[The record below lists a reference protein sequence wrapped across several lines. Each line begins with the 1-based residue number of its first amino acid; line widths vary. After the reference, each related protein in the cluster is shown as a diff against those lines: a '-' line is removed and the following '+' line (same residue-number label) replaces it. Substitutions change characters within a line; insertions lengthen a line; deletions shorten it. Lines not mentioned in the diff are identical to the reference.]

1 MSRRPDDRAATFDE
15 LLGDGFETAA
25 AAAGDARRAEDRL
38 SAWCG
43 SSTDGDWRLFTRRLA
58 RDGWTVDRVRARLA
72 AARRRDARRAPHVD
86 DLDWIRRALGRRGDG
101 PAGPFPFAHI
111 FLPLVDQ
118 ADRRLPGSPELAP
131 SARGDLRNLL
141 LADLTGLCAP
151 VLFDRFTHSHAGY
164 REFVDTV
171 DMDALCDEKPVL
183 ARLIATLTRQWLD
196 TTNEFLNRLAL
207 DQAGVRALAGAGG
220 AVPVTRVV
228 GGLSDRHRGGHCV
241 LRCEFADGAQ
251 VLYKPKDLRVD
262 AAWRDL
268 VEWLNRQGPPVDLR
282 AVRTL
287 AREGYGWAE
296 FVDHTGC
303 PDARAAALFF
313 RRAGAWLALLHCLAG
328 ADMHHENLIASGE
341 HPVPVDLEATLQPV
355 DPTADR
361 GPHYWAYD
369 AARELIADSVLAVGL
384 LPGYARVAGRE
395 AQPVGG
401 FAAGWSTGD
410 HIHWHDVNS
419 DTMRPERTPRK
430 PHTPN
435 LPHVAGDHVGLAE
448 HVEDFLRGF
457 GDYAAF
463 LAGRDWTAGL
473 AGFGA
478 VTVRKVHRPTQFY
491 HLLLG
496 RLRDDRT
503 MGDGVTWSMQADFLA
518 RLADWNAEPDP
529 MWELQRTER
538 DALVEL
544 NVPVFEAPPGLS
556 RVRARL
562 DALDD
567 REIAWQVDVIRQ
579 TSSFVAVR
587 DRPPGW
593 CDAAAPLCDDE
604 LGAEADAIAEEVAR
618 HAVRRGPGAAW
629 PGLNW
634 FPESDAA
641 QLAVLGHDLYN
652 GSCGIAL
659 FLAAHARIRGS
670 SASADLAVAALAR
683 LRAELVGHNASHLA
697 RLLGIGGATGLGS
710 VVYALTVTATLL
722 RDDGLRD
729 DAVRAAAL
737 ITDALIA
744 ADTRF
749 DVVAGSAG
757 AALALLRL
765 HADTGAPQILA
776 RAVSCG
782 DRMLRHNPPG
792 PGALDGMS
800 HGAAGFAHALAALS
814 EATGRRDYRDAALA
828 WVEHE
833 RSRFDGDAH
842 ARAQWCHGA
851 AGIGLARLAMA
862 DRGVATPAVCDD
874 IDWALRGAE
883 RVWPGH
889 VDTLCCGALGGI
901 ELFRAAA
908 RGDVAAQRLSSVI
921 ANRRA
926 TGSYR
931 WNGGATRFNIGLFRG
946 LSGVGY
952 TCLRG
957 IDAALPNVLV
967 WG

>member
-1 MSRRPDDRAATFDE
+1 MSRRHDDRAATFDE
-15 LLGDGFETAA
+15 LLGDDFETAA
-25 AAAGDARRAEDRL
+25 AAAGDAQRAEDRL
-38 SAWCG
+38 AAWCA
-43 SSTDGDWRLFTRRLA
+43 SSTDGDWRLFARRLA
-58 RDGWTVDRVRARLA
+58 RDGWTVDGVRARLT
-72 AARRRDARRAPHVD
+72 AARRRDSRTARHAD
-86 DLDWIRRALGRRGDG
+86 DVAWIRRALGRRGDC
-101 PAGPFPFAHI
+101 PASPFPFAHI
-111 FLPLVDQ
+111 FLALVDE
-118 ADRRLPGSPELAP
+118 ADRRLPDAPDLAL

-151 VLFDRFTHSHAGY
+151 VLFDRFTHSRAGY
-164 REFVDTV
+164 REFVGTV

-183 ARLIATLTRQWLD
+183 ARLIAALTRQWLD
-196 TTNEFLNRLAL
+196 TTNEFLRRLAV

-220 AVPVTRVV
+220 TVPVTRIV
-228 GGLSDRHRGGHCV
+228 GGLSDRHRGGHSV
-241 LRCEFADGAQ
+241 LRCEFADDAR
-251 VLYKPKDLRVD
+251 VLYKPKDLRID

-282 AVRTL
+282 AARTL

-296 FVDHTGC
+296 FVDHAGC
-303 PDARAAALFF
+303 PDARAVARFF
-313 RRAGAWLALLHCLAG
+313 RRAGAWLALLHCLA
-328 ADMHHENLIASGE
+328 AVDMHHENLIAAGE
-341 HPVPVDLEATLQPV
+341 HPVPVDLEATLQSA
-355 DPTADR
+355 DPAADR
-361 GPHYWAYD
+361 GPRHRAYD

-395 AQPVGG
+395 PRPVGG
-401 FAAGWSTGD
+401 FAAGWSTGH

-419 DTMRPERTPRK
+419 DTMRAERMPSE
-430 PHTPN
+430 PHIPN
-435 LPHVAGDHVGLAE
+435 LPHIAGDHIGLAE
-448 HVEDFLRGF
+448 HVEDFLAGF
-457 GDYAAF
+457 ADYAAF
-463 LAGRDWTAGL
+463 LAARDWTRAL

-503 MGDGVTWSMQADFLA
+503 MDDGVTWSAQADFLA
-518 RLADWNAEPDP
+518 RLSDWNAEPDP
-529 MWELQRTER
+529 MWELQRAER

-544 NVPVFEAPPGLS
+544 NVPVFEALPGLS

-579 TSSFVAVR
+579 TSSFLAVD
-587 DRPPGW
+587 DRSPGW
-593 CDAAAPLCDDE
+593 RDAAAVLSDDE

-629 PGLNW
+629 TGLNW
-634 FPESDAA
+634 FPESDVA

-659 FLAAHARIRGS
+659 FLAAHARSRGS
-670 SASADLAVAALAR
+670 SVSADLAVAALTR
-683 LRAELVGHNASHLA
+683 LRAELGGRNASHLA

-722 RDDGLRD
+722 RDDDLRA
-729 DAVRAAAL
+729 DAVRAADL
-737 ITDALIA
+737 ITDDLIA

-765 HADTGAPQILA
+765 HADTGAPQTLA
-776 RAVSCG
+776 RAVRCG
-782 DRMLRHNPPG
+782 DRLLRNPPA
-792 PGALDGMS
+792 PGALDGIS
-800 HGAAGFAHALAALS
+800 HGAAGFAYALAALAG
-814 EATGRRDYRDAALA
+814 ATGRRDYRDAALA
-828 WVEHE
+828 WVELE
-833 RSRFDGDAH
+833 RNRFDANAH

-851 AGIGLARLAMA
+851 AGIGLARLAMTN
-862 DRGVATPAVCDD
+862 RGLATSAVCDD

-883 RVWPGH
+883 GVWPGH

-901 ELFRAAA
+901 ELFRAAG

-931 WNGGATRFNIGLFRG
+931 WNGGATRVNVGLFRG

-957 IDAALPNVLV
+957 IDATLPNVLV